1 MFTLPAWLA
10 VPIPSELMWTVSTPS
25 DDPKHDKDFT
35 ALVKLPPGAH
45 SLKFIV
51 DKQWKTSKYLPSA
64 TDADGNL
71 VNYLQVRNLDL
82 QKVHLSRMAYLQS
95 AV

>member
-1 MFTLPAWLA
+1 M
-10 VPIPSELMWTVSTPS
+10 IR

-71 VNYLQVRNLDL
+71 VNYLQVRVQLPLFNLIEASL
-82 QKVHLSRMAYLQS
+82 LTT
-95 AV
+95 